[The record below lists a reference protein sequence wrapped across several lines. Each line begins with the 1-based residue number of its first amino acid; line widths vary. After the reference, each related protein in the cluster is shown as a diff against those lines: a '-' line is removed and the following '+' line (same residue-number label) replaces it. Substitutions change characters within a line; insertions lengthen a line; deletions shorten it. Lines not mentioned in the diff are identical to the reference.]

1 MSAALD
7 RAVRQVVADGL
18 CSGCGACTLLDAGL
32 TMQPS
37 TAGFLR
43 PVRTGPAA
51 SGPADVRTFDRT
63 CPGRTVR
70 AQRTPGSRRHDVL
83 GPVAGCWEAWATDP
97 ELRRQGSSGG
107 VLSALQAWLVETGQV
122 VASTAA
128 AAAREPRTTVAVTIT
143 TRQEALA
150 AAGSR
155 YAPVAVC
162 AQTSALEPGTSTV
175 GKPCEVAA
183 LRALVG
189 HGEQSPL
196 LLSFFCAG
204 TPSAHA
210 TGQVL
215 AQLGVDADEPLTELW
230 YRGHGWPG
238 RFTAR
243 TRSGREVSTSYEESW
258 GSTLGRAV
266 QWRCKICPDG
276 IGESADIT
284 AGDLWHADEHGYPV
298 FTESDGVS
306 ALVARTPRGLD
317 VVRRAIAAG
326 VIGARPV
333 DPDTVAGVQPL
344 QRARRQTLAGRLAG
358 ARLAGARVP
367 RFRGFGL
374 LRLALADLHASVRTA
389 RGTFRRVRR
398 GAARE
403 A

>member
-1 MSAALD
+1 MTADLD
-7 RAVRQVVADGL
+7 RAVRRVVADGL
-18 CSGCGACTLLDAGL
+18 CSGCGACTLLDEGL
-32 TMQPS
+32 EMQPS
-37 TAGFLR
+37 AAGFLR
-43 PVRTGPAA
+43 PVRTGPATSTA
-51 SGPADVRTFDRT
+51 ADVRAFART

-70 AQRTPGSRRHDVL
+70 AQRFAGVRRHDVL

-107 VLSALQAWLVETGQV
+107 VLTALQAWLVETGQV
-122 VASTAA
+122 VASTGAA
-128 AAAREPRTTVAVTIT
+128 ASREPRTTVPVTIT
-143 TRQEALA
+143 TRAQALA

-162 AQTSALEPGTSTV
+162 SRADALEPGTATV

-183 LRALVG
+183 LRARAG
-189 HGEQSPL
+189 HGDETPL

-204 TPSAHA
+204 TPSSHA
-210 TGQVL
+210 TDDVL
-215 AQLGVDADEPLTELW
+215 AGLGITADEPLTELW
-230 YRGHGWPG
+230 YRGRGWPG

-243 TRSGREVSTSYEESW
+243 TRAGREVSTSYEESW

-276 IGESADIT
+276 IGESADVT
-284 AGDLWHADEHGYPV
+284 AGDLWHSDDRGYPV

-306 ALVARTPRGLD
+306 ALIARTRRGLD
-317 VVRRAIAAG
+317 VVQRAIEAG

-333 DPDTVAGVQPL
+333 DPDVVAGVQPL
-344 QRARRQTLAGRLAG
+344 QRTRRRTLAGRLAG

-367 RFRGFGL
+367 RYRGFGL
-374 LRLALADLHASVRTA
+374 LRLALGDARASVRTA
-389 RGTFRRVRR
+389 RGTFRRVRD
-398 GAARE
+398 GAAHE